1 MISISTKQLLE
12 IEKAIALSIQDRQEM
27 KKDLENLTE
36 NVNGFRDEF
45 RKFAEGLDNRYAK
58 KTSVDKLWSIVRA
71 VIAFFFTGA
80 GGVIISL
87 IFIKH

>member
-1 MISISTKQLLE
+1 MISISTEQLLE
-12 IEKAIALSIQDRQEM
+12 IKTAIALSIQERQEM

-36 NVNGFRDEF
+36 NVNAFRDEF
-45 RKFAEGLDNRYAK
+45 RKFVEGLDNRYAK
-58 KTSVDKLWSIVRA
+58 KTSVDKLWSIGRA

>member
-36 NVNGFRDEF
+36 NVNAFRDEF

-71 VIAFFFTGA
+71 VIEFFFTGA
-80 GGVIISL
+80 GGVILSL